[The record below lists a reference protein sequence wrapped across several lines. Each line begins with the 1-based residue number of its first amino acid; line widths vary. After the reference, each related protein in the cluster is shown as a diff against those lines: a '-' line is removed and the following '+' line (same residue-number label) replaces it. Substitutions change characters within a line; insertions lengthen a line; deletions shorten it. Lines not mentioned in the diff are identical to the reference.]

1 MISGLTGS
9 QYINTS
15 GGEVTGGPYFNA
27 DTPVPAPA
35 RGAMRFNNARIEVWD
50 GNYWT
55 QMHGLYGSVSLTP
68 DAVEAINWVRA
79 KIEMERQLEQLA
91 KESPAVAD
99 AMATVAQSLERLQ
112 VVVALAN
119 KEKYD

>member
-1 MISGLTGS
+1 MLSGLTGS
-9 QYINTS
+9 QYISTS

-35 RGAMRFNNARIEVWD
+35 KGALRFNNARIEVWD

-79 KIEMERQLEQLA
+79 KIEIEQHIEKLA
-91 KESPAVAD
+91 QEHVAVAD
-99 AMATVAQSLERLQ
+99 ALANAKESLDRLQ
-112 VVVALAN
+112 VVVALTD
-119 KEKYD
+119 KELK

>member
-15 GGEVTGGPYFNA
+15 GGEVTGGPYLNA

-50 GNYWT
+50 GGYWT
-55 QMHGLYGSVSLTP
+55 QVHGPYGSVSLTP

-79 KIEMERQLEQLA
+79 KI
-91 KESPAVAD
+91 
-99 AMATVAQSLERLQ
+99 
-112 VVVALAN
+112 
-119 KEKYD
+119 